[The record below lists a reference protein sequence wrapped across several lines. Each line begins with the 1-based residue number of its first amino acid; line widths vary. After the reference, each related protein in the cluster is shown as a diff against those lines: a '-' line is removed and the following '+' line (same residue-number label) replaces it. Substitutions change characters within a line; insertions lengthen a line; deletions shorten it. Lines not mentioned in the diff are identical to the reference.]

1 MTVLPQ
7 FGHLSGGLLNNRIS
21 WFCWLVFVSC
31 QYFWFVSSQFHTSD
45 LFNATFGQILSMLWL
60 CLSLFFHFLDIWD
73 FAKFAVDFAHNL
85 HFQVRLV
92 EDECHAVAHHTLVI
106 QASGTNNTKS
116 TTELSPVLIRILLRV
131 QTPEPRL
138 HTRLQVGL
146 PSTYPC
152 IQG

>member
-1 MTVLPQ
+1 MA
-7 FGHLSGGLLNNRIS
+7 LLITA
-21 WFCWLVFVSC
+21 F
-31 QYFWFVSSQFHTSD
+31 
-45 LFNATFGQILSMLWL
+45 
-60 CLSLFFHFLDIWD
+60 SLFVRLG
-73 FAKFAVDFAHNL
+73 FAEFAVDFAHNL

-92 EDECHAVAHHTLVI
+92 KDECHAVAHHNLVI